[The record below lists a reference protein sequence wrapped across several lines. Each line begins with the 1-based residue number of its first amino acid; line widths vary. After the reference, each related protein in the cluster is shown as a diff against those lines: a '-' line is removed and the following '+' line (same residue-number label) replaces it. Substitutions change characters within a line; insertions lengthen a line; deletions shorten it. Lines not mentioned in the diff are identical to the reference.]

1 VIVKYYKE
9 ATAVANAISFNTL
22 DLRGL
27 CYRIYIEPATSTTT
41 YNFIMTDDNGL
52 EVYKK
57 RGLKGTKIDID
68 LHTLKGIYTV
78 SISNISKNELFK
90 VQIEY
95 EEIV

>member
-1 VIVKYYKE
+1 
-9 ATAVANAISFNTL
+9 
-22 DLRGL
+22 
-27 CYRIYIEPATSTTT
+27 
-41 YNFIMTDDNGL
+41 MTDDNGL